1 MVGRRLG
8 NMEHI
13 KELKEEAYKI
23 ATNLKHP
30 GYPEYG
36 YTHDT
41 NTRLKAIEV
50 YARLI
55 SAEQYCMKE
64 NDNEKH

>member
-1 MVGRRLG
+1 
-8 NMEHI
+8 MENI
-13 KELKEEAYKI
+13 QQLKKEAYKI
-23 ATNLKHP
+23 ATHLKNP

-36 YTHDT
+36 YAHDT
-41 NTRLKAIEV
+41 NTRLKAMEV

-64 NDNEKH
+64 NNRE

>member
-1 MVGRRLG
+1 
-8 NMEHI
+8 MENI
-13 KELKEEAYKI
+13 ATLKAEAYKI
-23 ATNLKHP
+23 ATQLKHP

-36 YTHDT
+36 HIHDT
-41 NTRLKAIEV
+41 NTRLKAMEV

-64 NDNEKH
+64 NNRE

>member
-1 MVGRRLG
+1 
-8 NMEHI
+8 MENI
-13 KELKEEAYKI
+13 TELKKEAYKI
-23 ATNLKHP
+23 ATQLQYP

-41 NTRLKAIEV
+41 NTRLKAMEV

-55 SAEQYCMKE
+55 SAEQYCVKE
-64 NDNEKH
+64 NDRE

>member
-1 MVGRRLG
+1 
-8 NMEHI
+8 MENI
-13 KELKEEAYKI
+13 KELKKEAYKI
-23 ATNLKHP
+23 ATHLKYP

-41 NTRLKAIEV
+41 NTRLKAMEV

-55 SAEQYCMKE
+55 SAEQYCKKE
-64 NDNEKH
+64 TNYAMEC